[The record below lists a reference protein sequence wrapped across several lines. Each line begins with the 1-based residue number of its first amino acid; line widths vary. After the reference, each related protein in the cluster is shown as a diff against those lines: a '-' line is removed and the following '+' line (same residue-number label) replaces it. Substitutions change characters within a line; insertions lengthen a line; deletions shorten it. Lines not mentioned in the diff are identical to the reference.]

1 MNGAEAWAARVGVEH
16 LQAPFGL
23 DHHPNMQAK
32 RTAKHGSNGS
42 GLRRAFVHP
51 LAEVVIRR
59 CVLPHLVLPYPA
71 KAGQQGESE
80 HLVADMDAQ
89 PPAIERKGAPRT
101 FSVGR
106 GKEFVQGHR
115 NMMPGAILVVRTSRL
130 KIVFSRSKNPQVKR
144 AALFEYSRLSTV
156 M

>member
-1 MNGAEAWAARVGVEH
+1 
-16 LQAPFGL
+16 
-23 DHHPNMQAK
+23 MQAK
-32 RTAKHGSNGS
+32 RTAKNGSNGA
-42 GLRRAFVHP
+42 GLRSALVHP
-51 LAEVVIRR
+51 LAEFVIGRG
-59 CVLPHLVLPYPA
+59 VLPNPVLA
-71 KAGQQGESE
+71 HCAEAGQQGKPE

-89 PPAIERKGAPRT
+89 PPAVEREGAPRT

-106 GKEFVQGHR
+106 GEKLVQSHR

-130 KIVFSRSKNPQVKR
+130 NIVFSRSKNPQVKR